1 MLGEGVA
8 AEGEGEGEKDF
19 DLVGFDAA
27 HELRGAEGEGYAEE
41 ETSAGLDE
49 KQEANV
55 AEGGRLAAG
64 GFENCEEEDGADA
77 VVEEGLSG

>member
-19 DLVGFDAA
+19 DLVGFYAA
-27 HELRGAEGEGYAEE
+27 HKLRGAEGKGYAEE

-49 KQEANV
+49 KKQADM

-64 GFENCEEEDGADA
+64 GFENCEEENRTDA